1 MREATLAACRRGCQ
15 TARVAD
21 WHSPI
26 ESANYGGYAVPR
38 TSSTWSWS
46 SPWRGGTPRASTR
59 HLPASFAAPS
69 QSSTPSARVHGAMVS
84 NVADVDI
91 EGFQALLTPIGQAI
105 LAEAA
110 DADVSE
116 AGLLTTASRLRS
128 RHPAGLVA
136 AALTQ

>member
-59 HLPASFAAPS
+59 HLPTSFAPHS
-69 QSSTPSARVHGAMVS
+69 QSSTPSARVHGAMVR

-91 EGFQALLTPIGQAI
+91 EGFQALLTPIAQAI
-105 LAEAA
+105 LAEPAHPPA
-110 DADVSE
+110 RKAR
-116 AGLLTTASRLRS
+116 RL
-128 RHPAGLVA
+128 
-136 AALTQ
+136 